1 MTDTRDPVYH
11 KTQGKNHLLAAR
23 GQGVYVYDAEGRP
36 YLDAVGGSFVVS
48 IGHGIKEVVDA
59 MTAQASM
66 VSFPY
71 VADFTTQSEIDLARE
86 VLSMSPTGMSKVYAV
101 SGGSEATEVAIKL
114 ARKYQIA
121 RGRPGRWRIVGRWQS
136 YHGAT
141 MAALSASGHTGRRSD
156 FQPYL
161 LDFPHIGPP
170 YCYRCPWHL
179 EYPSCQLA
187 CAEDL
192 EVAIRRNGADTI
204 AAFICEPIGG
214 AADGAVVPPPDYFA
228 RIREICDR
236 HDILLI
242 ADEVIT
248 GFGRTG
254 ANFAIDHFGVVP
266 DVITCGKGLGSGYAP
281 IGAIVMHEKVVDA
294 LNSSGDALFTGYTYS
309 GHPVSCAAGAAVLQY
324 VKRHGLVQRV
334 REEEPWLHELVG
346 RLASHPSVGD
356 IRGKGFLIGIELVA
370 DKVTK
375 RPFPMEVGFGKSVV
389 KQAWELGMVIRA
401 ESGTVNGVAGDHLL
415 LAPPLVTSRDDLTKM
430 VTILDEALGLVEA
443 AMARGA

>member
-1 MTDTRDPVYH
+1 MTEKLDPVYH
-11 KTQGKNHLLAAR
+11 KAGGKEHLLASR
-23 GQGVYVYDAEGRP
+23 GEGVYVYDADGKA

-48 IGHGIKEVVDA
+48 IGHGVQEVVDA
-59 MTAQASM
+59 MAEQARN

-71 VADFTTQSEIDLARE
+71 VADFTTQSEIDLANE
-86 VLSMSPTGMSKVYAV
+86 VLSMSPRGMSKVYAV

-141 MAALSASGHTGRRSD
+141 MAALSASGHTGRRAD

-179 EYPSCQLA
+179 DYPSCGLA
-187 CAEDL
+187 CADDL
-192 EVAIRRNGADTI
+192 EVTIRRNGADSI

-214 AADGAVVPPPDYFA
+214 AADGAVVPPPEYFT
-228 RIREICDR
+228 RIREICDQ
-236 HDILLI
+236 HDILFI

-254 ANFAIDHFGVVP
+254 ANFAMDHFGVTP
-266 DVITCGKGLGSGYAP
+266 DLITCGKGLGSGYAP
-281 IGAIVMHEKVVDA
+281 IGAIVLHEKVVDTLA
-294 LNSSGDALFTGYTYS
+294 SAGGLFTGYTYS
-309 GHPVSCAAGAAVLQY
+309 GHPVSCAAGAAVLRY
-324 VKRHGLVQRV
+324 VKRHRLVERV
-334 REEEPWLHELVG
+334 REEEPWLHNLVRG
-346 RLASHPSVGD
+346 LDGHPSVGD
-356 IRGKGFLIGIELVA
+356 VRGKGFLIGIELVA
-370 DKVTK
+370 DKKTK
-375 RPFPMEVGFGKSVV
+375 EPFPREAGFGRRVV
-389 KQAWELGMVIRA
+389 KKAWELGMVIRS
-401 ESGTVNGVAGDHLL
+401 ESGTVDGVGGDHLL

-430 VTILDEALGLVEA
+430 TTILDEALGSVETA
-443 AMARGA
+443 VARGA